1 MSNLPYSPI
10 VKHNDMLYVS
20 GQLPLKNG
28 NLLVDVHDAS
38 IQCLLNIEKLLLE
51 QGSSLEKVV
60 KVTVFMT
67 DLSKFETMNVAYSSI
82 FVNNKPARSAIEVNR
97 LPKGAIIEIECIAYV

>member
-1 MSNLPYSPI
+1 
-10 VKHNDMLYVS
+10 
-20 GQLPLKNG
+20 
-28 NLLVDVHDAS
+28 
-38 IQCLLNIEKLLLE
+38 
-51 QGSSLEKVV
+51 
-60 KVTVFMT
+60 MT